1 MIGLVLVTHGR
12 LAVEFRAA
20 LEHVVGP
27 QRQIEAVTIG
37 PDDDVEQRRKDII
50 EAVKRVD
57 TGQGV
62 AILTDMF
69 GGTPSNLAISCMG
82 RPNVEVLAGI
92 NMPMLVK
99 LAKDSRG
106 MPARRG
112 GRGGAGGRAQIR
124 HHRQPRACREMS
136 DATGGDRELGHS
148 PSQEPVVR
156 VLEIVNKKGLH
167 ARASAKFVQ
176 TVERFDA
183 TVQVR
188 RGNETVGGTSIMGLM
203 MLGAATG
210 TSITVE
216 ATGNEAAAVVDA
228 LAKLVT
234 CGFGEED

>member
-1 MIGLVLVTHGR
+1 
-12 LAVEFRAA
+12 
-20 LEHVVGP
+20 
-27 QRQIEAVTIG
+27 
-37 PDDDVEQRRKDII
+37 
-50 EAVKRVD
+50 
-57 TGQGV
+57 
-62 AILTDMF
+62 
-69 GGTPSNLAISCMG
+69 
-82 RPNVEVLAGI
+82 
-92 NMPMLVK
+92 
-99 LAKDSRG
+99 
-106 MPARRG
+106 
-112 GRGGAGGRAQIR
+112 
-124 HHRQPRACREMS
+124 MS

-183 TVQVR
+183 AVQVR

-228 LAKLVT
+228 LANLVT
-234 CGFGEED
+234 SGFGEED